1 MASQLYNYS
10 PEELQE
16 ILNKSNSFKDALRNL
31 GMCDHGANYTTLRN
45 VIGEYNLDLTQ
56 INENRKLEN
65 IKFIKKLHD
74 NHKITLEEILVENS
88 TYNNGN
94 NLKIKL
100 FEAGLKEH
108 KCEKCGLTEW
118 LEQPI
123 PLHLHHKNGVHND
136 NRIENLELLCPNCHA
151 LTDTYAGRNQ
161 KNKIIQHK
169 HIRKS
174 QIKNDNYCKICSKPI
189 RTQSQ
194 LCVDCHKRIK
204 RQNIPPREQL
214 KKDIRTLPFVHVGKK
229 YGVTDNAVRKW
240 CDTYNLPRHTKEI
253 KLIPDNEW
261 ELI

>member
-10 PEELQE
+10 PEELQS
-16 ILNKSNSFKDALRNL
+16 ILDKSSSFKNALRNL
-31 GMCDHGANYTTLRN
+31 GMCDHGNNYSTLHK
-45 VIGEYNLDLTQ
+45 VINEYNLDLTQ

-65 IKFIKKLHD
+65 EKFVKKLHSK
-74 NHKITLEEILVENS
+74 HKAALEEILIENS
-88 TYNNGN
+88 TYNNGH

-108 KCEKCGLTEW
+108 KCEKCDLKEW
-118 LEQPI
+118 LGQPI
-123 PLHLHHKNGVHND
+123 PLHLHHKNGKHND

-151 LTDTYAGRNQ
+151 FTDTYAGKNH
-161 KNKIIQHK
+161 KNKKNKKHKSKLQIQK
-169 HIRKS
+169 
-174 QIKNDNYCKICSKPI
+174 DNFCKICNAPIGTRSKMCI
-189 RTQSQ
+189 
-194 LCVDCHKRIK
+194 DCYKKIQ
-204 RQNIPPREQL
+204 RQYIPPKEQL
-214 KKDIRTLPFVHVGKK
+214 KKDIRILPFVHVGKK